1 MGKMKQAVKQ
11 RFHWQQPVPL
21 IQMGLVDHILSRD
34 QKILVSFSSLPL
46 TWNGILVLVIHSCKP
61 HFFFLSK
68 DSTLHYSWIKCT
80 VNTRYSYY
88 IMISN
93 MLQIVVSI
101 IKKTN
106 LQNSSIFLIL
116 LMVIYTIGKNNSIIF
131 IIIMNSFDL
140 VLMLKFDSSNFK
152 IFITLSIHI

>member
-1 MGKMKQAVKQ
+1 
-11 RFHWQQPVPL
+11 
-21 IQMGLVDHILSRD
+21 
-34 QKILVSFSSLPL
+34 
-46 TWNGILVLVIHSCKP
+46 
-61 HFFFLSK
+61 
-68 DSTLHYSWIKCT
+68 
-80 VNTRYSYY
+80 
-88 IMISN
+88 

-116 LMVIYTIGKNNSIIF
+116 LMVIYTICKNNSIIL

>member
-1 MGKMKQAVKQ
+1 
-11 RFHWQQPVPL
+11 
-21 IQMGLVDHILSRD
+21 
-34 QKILVSFSSLPL
+34 
-46 TWNGILVLVIHSCKP
+46 
-61 HFFFLSK
+61 
-68 DSTLHYSWIKCT
+68 
-80 VNTRYSYY
+80 
-88 IMISN
+88 

-116 LMVIYTIGKNNSIIF
+116 LMVIYTICKNNSIIF

>member
-1 MGKMKQAVKQ
+1 
-11 RFHWQQPVPL
+11 
-21 IQMGLVDHILSRD
+21 
-34 QKILVSFSSLPL
+34 
-46 TWNGILVLVIHSCKP
+46 
-61 HFFFLSK
+61 
-68 DSTLHYSWIKCT
+68 
-80 VNTRYSYY
+80 
-88 IMISN
+88 

-116 LMVIYTIGKNNSIIF
+116 LMVIYTICKNNSIIF

-140 VLMLKFDSSNFK
+140 ILMLKFDSSNFK

>member
-1 MGKMKQAVKQ
+1 
-11 RFHWQQPVPL
+11 
-21 IQMGLVDHILSRD
+21 
-34 QKILVSFSSLPL
+34 
-46 TWNGILVLVIHSCKP
+46 
-61 HFFFLSK
+61 
-68 DSTLHYSWIKCT
+68 
-80 VNTRYSYY
+80 
-88 IMISN
+88 